1 MARGFIGLSQATAYG
16 DNLAAQIYK
25 GFAAVFLGLCRGR
38 QLLTV
43 QSTACIKP
51 GKGLVRFIGAGGAVD
66 SKINTLYST
75 FGRGA
80 LRGIS
85 AIKAWEGNL
94 AVLFKKTGLA
104 LLGGVRKLDG
114 VERKFSVLGA
124 KEKQGK
130 LQRLQKAIR
139 AFSGRISRSNI
150 ELLLAVIILAVMII
164 IFILYSPR
172 G

>member
-1 MARGFIGLSQATAYG
+1 M
-16 DNLAAQIYK
+16 
-25 GFAAVFLGLCRGR
+25 FLGLCRGR

-43 QSTACIKP
+43 QSTACINRGKDWSDSSVP
-51 GKGLVRFIGAGGAVD
+51 GSSGQQDQYPVLH
-66 SKINTLYST
+66 LWQ
-75 FGRGA
+75 GA